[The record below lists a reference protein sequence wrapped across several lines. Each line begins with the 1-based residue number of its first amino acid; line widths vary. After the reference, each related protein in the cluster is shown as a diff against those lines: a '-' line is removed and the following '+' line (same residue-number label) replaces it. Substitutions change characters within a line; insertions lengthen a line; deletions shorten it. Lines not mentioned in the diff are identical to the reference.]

1 MLVRLQKC
9 IRRTVY
15 GPCLHIM
22 NNSESIKQT
31 EKLGF
36 FVLVLK
42 DEFEGSFLQGCAGLE
57 AFGELGQN

>member
-1 MLVRLQKC
+1 
-9 IRRTVY
+9 
-15 GPCLHIM
+15 M

-31 EKLGF
+31 EELGF